1 MDMSF
6 TNWNRENAPSESD
19 GLEPLGWAA
28 LSARLSATH
37 RLRREL
43 TAGVAHP
50 RCGTASFAPHA
61 FDPPASAPEIGNRY
75 PALQKPTS
83 AQSDDPVNL
92 EPLGD
97 RKPGGAMSTEKGEG
111 QPSRECRIRGLQ

>member
-1 MDMSF
+1 MDMFF
-6 TNWNRENAPSESD
+6 TPWKREIAPSDSD
-19 GLEPLGWAA
+19 GLEPLGWAT

-43 TAGVAHP
+43 MAGSSTHP

-61 FDPPASAPEIGNRY
+61 FGPRPAHELPISA
-75 PALQKPTS
+75 KPN
-83 AQSDDPVNL
+83 DGVNL

-97 RKPGGAMSTEKGEG
+97 GKARDDMGCGTGGDH
-111 QPSRECRIRGLQ
+111 SRRDCRTRGMQ

>member
-1 MDMSF
+1 MSF
-6 TNWNRENAPSESD
+6 TNWNRENASSDSD

-43 TAGVAHP
+43 TAGIAHP
-50 RCGTASFAPHA
+50 RCVTASFAPHA
-61 FDPPASAPEIGNRY
+61 FDPPASAPERGKEF

-83 AQSDDPVNL
+83 AQSDDTVNL

-97 RKPGGAMSTEKGEG
+97 RKAEATMSNGSGEG
-111 QPSRECRIRGLQ
+111 QPSRECRTRGLQ

>member
-6 TNWNRENAPSESD
+6 TNWNRENAAPDSD

-61 FDPPASAPEIGNRY
+61 FEPAASGPENGNRC
-75 PALQKPTS
+75 PALQKPAS
-83 AQSDDPVNL
+83 AQTDDLVNL
-92 EPLGD
+92 EPLGE
-97 RKPGGAMSTEKGEG
+97 RKAGGAMGSDTGEG
-111 QPSRECRIRGLQ
+111 QPSRECRTRGLQ